1 MPSRLLRW
9 SYRNIFD
16 LVLLIGVLTSPDVVL
31 AHAPGENYVWVNVES
46 DHIAG
51 RFEIHLKDLNRK
63 LGIDWQE
70 HGATRIEAVAATA
83 TQVQDYLREHFEIVF
98 DGNPLELQ
106 FEKTNVFKEKSNYAQ
121 YFYHTETMTIP
132 DSFVIRNDIFISPDD
147 PLHRSLIVLEYNKNL
162 DKEYGGENAI
172 MAFGPHKSEQL
183 LDLNDLPA
191 LLQPLDFIWQGC
203 LHIWIGIDHVLF
215 LLALLLLAVMDRVE
229 GQWQPV
235 PTFKKAI
242 WNVLKIVTL
251 FTIAHSV
258 TLSLAAF
265 NIVNL
270 NSRIVE
276 SLIAL
281 SIVLVGINNIF
292 PKFND
297 KAWLI
302 IFFFGLFHGMGFASV
317 MGELPFRTVSLM
329 KILLSFN
336 AGVELGQL
344 AIVVGIFPVIFFLR
358 KTKIYRPVVV
368 VGGSLVICVIAFY
381 WFVER
386 ALAL

>member
-1 MPSRLLRW
+1 MPPRLLRW
-9 SYRNIFD
+9 SYRSFFD
-16 LVLLIGVLTSPDVVL
+16 HVVLVGILTSPGVAF

-46 DHIAG
+46 DNFAG
-51 RFEIHLKDLNRK
+51 RFELHLNDLDKK

-83 TQVQDYLREHFEIVF
+83 NQVQDYLREHFQIVI
-98 DGNPLELQ
+98 DGNPLDLQ
-106 FEKTNVFKEKSNYAQ
+106 FDETGVFKEKSNYAQ
-121 YFYHTETMTIP
+121 YFYHTEAMTIP
-132 DSFVIRNDIFISPDD
+132 ESFVIRNDIFISPDD

-183 LDLNDLPA
+183 LNLNDLPS

-215 LLALLLLAVMDRVE
+215 LLALLLLAVMDQVE
-229 GQWQPV
+229 GQWKPV
-235 PTFKKAI
+235 PTFKKAL

-265 NIVNL
+265 NLIDV

-344 AIVVGIFPVIFFLR
+344 AIVAGIFPVIFLLR
-358 KTKIYRPVVV
+358 KTTFYRPLIVI
-368 VGGSLVICVIAFY
+368 GGSLIICVIASY

-386 ALAL
+386 AFAI